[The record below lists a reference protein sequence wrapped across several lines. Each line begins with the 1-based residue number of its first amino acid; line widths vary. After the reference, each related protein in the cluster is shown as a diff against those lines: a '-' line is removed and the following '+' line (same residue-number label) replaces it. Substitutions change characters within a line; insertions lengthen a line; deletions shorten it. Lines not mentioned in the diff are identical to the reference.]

1 MSVPSA
7 NISDANIR
15 DLNEL
20 YKNVILYRESVRMSD
35 SDSMSL
41 FSGASGTTMDSS
53 IGEIVS
59 HAVTYEDV
67 IAAKL
72 SISNDITEAKRLI
85 TIIERRLNNS
95 APEIE

>member
-53 IGEIVS
+53 IGEIVNN
-59 HAVTYEDV
+59 AVTYEDV
-67 IAAKL
+67 ISAKL
-72 SISNDITEAKRLI
+72 RIQNDMTEAKRLVELV
-85 TIIERRLNNS
+85 ERRLNNV

>member
-1 MSVPSA
+1 MSIPSA

-53 IGEIVS
+53 IGEIVNN
-59 HAVTYEDV
+59 AVTYEDV
-67 IAAKL
+67 ISAKL
-72 SISNDITEAKRLI
+72 RIQNDMTEAKRLVELV
-85 TIIERRLNNS
+85 ERRLNNV

>member
-72 SISNDITEAKRLI
+72 IIINDMTEAKRLV
-85 TIIERRLNNS
+85 TIIERRLNSS

>member
-53 IGEIVS
+53 VGEIVRN
-59 HAVTYEDV
+59 AVTYEDV

-85 TIIERRLNNS
+85 TVIERRLNNG

>member
-53 IGEIVS
+53 VGEIVRN
-59 HAVTYEDV
+59 AVTYEDV
-67 IAAKL
+67 IAAKNSL
-72 SISNDITEAKRLI
+72 EGDLTEAKRLI
-85 TIIERRLNNS
+85 TVIERRLNNG

>member
-1 MSVPSA
+1 M
-7 NISDANIR
+7 NISDANIK

-20 YKNVILYRESVRMSD
+20 YKNVILYRESVRLSD

-53 IGEIVS
+53 IGEIVNN
-59 HAVTYEDV
+59 AVTYEDV

-72 SISNDITEAKRLI
+72 RITNDMTEVKQLI
-85 TIIERRLNNS
+85 TFMEKRLNN
-95 APEIE
+95 AGPEIE

>member
-53 IGEIVS
+53 IGEIVNN
-59 HAVTYEDV
+59 AVTYEDV
-67 IAAKL
+67 ISAKL
-72 SISNDITEAKRLI
+72 RIQNDMTEAKRLI
-85 TIIERRLNNS
+85 ELVERRLNNV